1 MIDRIGDIMEDTENE
16 KAYYVLHYKA
26 ERMGEALHCVR

>member
-1 MIDRIGDIMEDTENE
+1 MEDSEKE

-26 ERMGEALHCVR
+26 ERMGEALHCVRWYGQKQ